1 MVPLKQNK
9 GRKSIL
15 GGKKMK
21 RIMVFLL
28 FLFVSM
34 GVAYSGEVTLGLGWR
49 ISNSG
54 IVLGEFSLPITTQ
67 MIDYYDEWEG
77 ESMRTINIRDYTLS
91 REVSSFLRQAY
102 FIFGMDFFL
111 YKKQVSL
118 GFELSAGFLQRE
130 MNMRYEYVTEVNDII
145 VDEFVFNDEHTT
157 TIIPANLFVLMKYKF
172 SGAKIRPYLGLGG
185 GLNAAIFLDGIE
197 EFDEN
202 NIEIGEK
209 TFIYSGALL
218 AIVGVD
224 LFFSKKVG
232 IFIEFRY
239 IKPLSQGENFRNQ
252 TTVGVGFRFI

>member
-1 MVPLKQNK
+1 MVPLKLNK
-9 GRKSIL
+9 GRKSIFRRY
-15 GGKKMK
+15 KMK
-21 RIMVFLL
+21 RITVFFL

-34 GVAYSGEVTLGLGWR
+34 GVAYSGEATLGLGWR
-49 ISNSG
+49 ISDSG
-54 IVLGEFSLPITTQ
+54 VVLGEFPLPLTTQ
-67 MIDYYDEWEG
+67 RTYYDEWEG
-77 ESMRTINIRDYTLS
+77 ESTRSINIRDYTLS
-91 REVSSFLRQAY
+91 REASSFLRQAY

>member
-1 MVPLKQNK
+1 
-9 GRKSIL
+9 
-15 GGKKMK
+15 MK
-21 RIMVFLL
+21 RIIVFLL

-34 GVAYSGEVTLGLGWR
+34 GVAYSGEATLGLGWR
-49 ISNSG
+49 TSDSG
-54 IVLGEFSLPITTQ
+54 MVLGEFLLPLTTQ
-67 MIDYYDEWEG
+67 RTYYDEWEG
-77 ESMRTINIRDYTLS
+77 ESMRSISTEDYTLS
-91 REVSSFLRQAY
+91 REVSSFQRQAC

-130 MNMRYEYVTEVNDII
+130 MNVRFEQITEVNDVV
-145 VDEFVFNDEHTT
+145 VDEFVYDDKYTT

-172 SGAKIRPYLGLGG
+172 SDAKIRPYLGLGG
-185 GLNAAIFLDGIE
+185 GLNAAIFINGIE

-202 NIEIGEK
+202 DIEIGEK

-218 AIVGVD
+218 AIVGAD

-252 TTVGVGFRFI
+252 ATVGVGFRFI

>member
-1 MVPLKQNK
+1 
-9 GRKSIL
+9 
-15 GGKKMK
+15 MK

-34 GVAYSGEVTLGLGWR
+34 GVVYSGEVTLGLGWR
-49 ISNSG
+49 TSDSG
-54 IVLGEFSLPITTQ
+54 MVLGEFSLPITIQRT
-67 MIDYYDEWEG
+67 DYYDEWED
-77 ESMRTINIRDYTLS
+77 ESMRTISTEDYMLS
-91 REVSSFLRQAY
+91 REVSSLQRRAY

-130 MNMRYEYVTEVNDII
+130 MNVRSEQIIEVNDVV
-145 VDEFVFNDEHTT
+145 VDEFVYNDKYTT
-157 TIIPANLFVLMKYKF
+157 TIIPVNFFLITKYKF
-172 SGAKIRPYLGLGG
+172 DGIKKSIGWFRPYVGIGG
-185 GLNAAIFLDGIE
+185 GLNAAIFIDGIK

-202 NIEIGEK
+202 NVEIGEK

-218 AIVGVD
+218 AIVGAD

-239 IKPLSQGENFRNQ
+239 VKPLSERENFRNQ